1 MTVLQ
6 STNPAVTRWARE
18 VVFPVLAVAVIVAY
32 ADLRIPMGLPG
43 HRGLIWLTLLVAVA
57 LTTRRR
63 ETVLAVGAAATAA
76 TLLLQ
81 LAPGPADSARYLGA
95 ALLLYAVAAAPVVR
109 RRRWLLA
116 LAAAPIHLVALA
128 GSVAAL
134 LGGGQL
140 LALASV
146 GMTDRVLFH
155 LGFGLVAGL
164 LGWAIALRLHR
175 PVRG

>member
-1 MTVLQ
+1 MLQ
-6 STNPAVTRWARE
+6 STNPAVSRWARE
-18 VVFPVLAVAVIVAY
+18 VVFPVLAVVVIVAY

-63 ETVLAVGAAATAA
+63 EKVLAVGAGATAA

-81 LAPGPADSARYLGA
+81 LAPGPADSARYLA
-95 ALLLYAVAAAPVVR
+95 AAVLLYAVAAAPVAR

-134 LGGGQL
+134 LGGGHL

-164 LGWAIALRLHR
+164 LGWAIALGLHR
-175 PVRG
+175 GGRG